1 MLDFSDIKIGSV
13 VVFSNKPCVVIK
25 CAFAKVTKL
34 KPVKKCMLR
43 DISTGANYP
52 HTYNSG
58 DNIPEGDLQK
68 MDATFLYI
76 QGNDM
81 VFMITDTYET
91 VELPISLLE
100 DKLDYLSEGLQVT
113 ITYFDEVAV
122 AMELPIK
129 ISYKVVFA
137 EEAVR
142 GNTVSGVLKEARIDS
157 GKIIKVPAFIKEGD
171 YILVNTVEDEYVE
184 RDTSRK

>member
-1 MLDFSDIKIGSV
+1 MIL
-13 VVFSNKPCVVIK
+13 N
-25 CAFAKVTKL
+25 
-34 KPVKKCMLR
+34 
-43 DISTGANYP
+43 ISTQP
-52 HTYNSG
+52 S
-58 DNIPEGDLQK
+58 
-68 MDATFLYI
+68 
-76 QGNDM
+76 
-81 VFMITDTYET
+81 
-91 VELPISLLE
+91 S
-100 DKLDYLSEGLQVT
+100 